1 LKKVNPK
8 TKKYYKRGDLDS
20 KGNSFWCYQK
30 NMIQEN
36 GFYKELWIPFKKIEM
51 YQNNLVNGYKKTCT
65 KCNKKKIAKDN
76 FYKKL
81 SSEDGFDPWC
91 NDCFLNKNRKWFND
105 NKDHHH
111 SLTANWYENNK
122 EKHLKNSKRIYQANK
137 PRKLLDYYRR
147 EERVARA
154 TPSWVNK
161 KELLIIYKKAE
172 ELRKKTN
179 IKYEVDHIIPLVN
192 DKVCGLN
199 VPLNLQLIPEEQN
212 RRKANKVDLNQI
224 SYLQLELVKL
234 LTEKVEN

>member
-1 LKKVNPK
+1 
-8 TKKYYKRGDLDS
+8 
-20 KGNSFWCYQK
+20 
-30 NMIQEN
+30 M
-36 GFYKELWIPFKKIEM
+36 
-51 YQNNLVNGYKKTCT
+51 
-65 KCNKKKIAKDN
+65 
-76 FYKKL
+76 
-81 SSEDGFDPWC
+81 
-91 NDCFLNKNRKWFND
+91 
-105 NKDHHH
+105 
-111 SLTANWYENNK
+111 
-122 EKHLKNSKRIYQANK
+122 
-137 PRKLLDYYRR
+137 DYYRR

-234 LTEKVEN
+234 LTEKVENWPYKSQYKTTHTLI